1 MDILADILRITR
13 LTGDVFSHLMC
24 EPPWGL
30 RVEPGPVVRFHMVA
44 AGHARL
50 VLPRRERAGRGTI
63 DLAAH
68 DLVLLPHGGGHVLC
82 DEPTSPTVDLASF
95 LARERAARGPTPP
108 NEPFLL
114 SASRRRG
121 SRPRSEL
128 VCGRYTV
135 MFAER
140 HPVLRLLPEVIH
152 IPAREAMGHA
162 GIQSTLGQL
171 LREIVD
177 RDVGTERVI
186 ASLLEVLFV
195 HILRHWIDSN
205 PESAT
210 GWLGALRDDA
220 IGRALVELHTAPAK
234 AWTVASLARAVG
246 MSRAALARRFTAKVG
261 EPPLAYLRKLRLGM
275 SMRELAETSRPIVE
289 IASSFGYAS
298 QFAFNRAFRQLHGVP
313 PGTFRRTSAMASSP

>member
-13 LTGDVFSHLMC
+13 LTGDVFSHLVC
-24 EPPWGL
+24 ESPWGFH
-30 RVEPGPVVRFHMVA
+30 VDAGAVVRFHMVA
-44 AGHARL
+44 SGRARL
-50 VLPRRERAGRGTI
+50 VLSRRTTVE
-63 DLAAH
+63 LAAH

-82 DEPTSPTVDLASF
+82 DEPSSTTVELAAF
-95 LARERAARGPTPP
+95 LARERAERGPTPP
-108 NEPFLL
+108 NEPFVLTTG
-114 SASRRRG
+114 RRLRN
-121 SRPRSEL
+121 RTRSEL
-128 VCGRYTV
+128 ICGRYTV

-152 IPAREAMGHA
+152 IPAREAMAHI
-162 GIQSTLGQL
+162 GIQATLGQL
-171 LREIVD
+171 LREIAD

-195 HILRHWIDSN
+195 HILRHWIDTN
-205 PESAT
+205 PDSAT

-234 AWTVASLARAVG
+234 PWTVASLARAVG
-246 MSRAALARRFTAKVG
+246 MSRAALARRFTGKVG

-275 SMRELAETSRPIVE
+275 SMRELAETSRPIVD
-289 IASSFGYAS
+289 IASSLGYAS

-313 PGTFRRTSAMASSP
+313 PGTFRRSAMASSS